1 MYRKIMGFLE
11 AWKES
16 EHRKPLIL
24 QGARQVGK
32 TYSILEF
39 GRTHYENVAYFNFET
54 NPKLNETF
62 EENISP
68 DYLIPI
74 LSHIAGQTIVK
85 EKTLIV
91 FDEVQLCERALT
103 SLKYFCENAPD
114 YHIIAAGSFLVLLLI
129 AVTILLISE
138 KQTNKELVMEFN
150 LDKEDLENQ
159 YTDFARQYD
168 ELKLTVSNDSLSVLL
183 EQEQLK
189 TQRLLEELRT
199 VKSSNATEIRRLKN
213 ELASLRKIMIGYIN
227 QIDSLN
233 RLTAQQ
239 KEIIAD
245 VTQKYNAAS
254 RQISNLSEE
263 KKNLTKTVTLAAQL
277 DATNISVQPTNK
289 RGKTAK
295 KVKDIVKFKI
305 NFSIVKNITAETGE
319 RTLYIR
325 ITKPDNDVLTK
336 SPSNTFPYENRELVY
351 SIKKYIEYNGEEQTV
366 TVYWDVEEYLYAG
379 TYRVDIFTDGTLIG
393 SQSFNLN

>member
-1 MYRKIMGFLE
+1 M
-11 AWKES
+11 A
-16 EHRKPLIL
+16 
-24 QGARQVGK
+24 
-32 TYSILEF
+32 
-39 GRTHYENVAYFNFET
+39 
-54 NPKLNETF
+54 
-62 EENISP
+62 
-68 DYLIPI
+68 
-74 LSHIAGQTIVK
+74 VK
-85 EKTLIV
+85 KNTLLIV
-91 FDEVQLCERALT
+91 
-103 SLKYFCENAPD
+103 
-114 YHIIAAGSFLVLLLI
+114 AGSLLILLLI
-129 AVTILLISE
+129 GVTILLISE

-199 VKSSNATEIRRLKN
+199 VKSSNATEIRRLKK
-213 ELASLRKIMIGYIN
+213 ELASLRKVMIGYIN

-239 KEIIAD
+239 MEIIAD
-245 VTQKYNAAS
+245 VTKKYNAAS

-336 SPSNTFPYENRELVY
+336 SSSNTFPYENRELVY
-351 SIKKYIEYNGEEQTV
+351 SIKKYIEYNGEEQAV

-379 TYRVDIFTDGTLIG
+379 TYRVDIFADGTLIG
-393 SQSFNLN
+393 SQSFSLN

>member
-1 MYRKIMGFLE
+1 M
-11 AWKES
+11 A
-16 EHRKPLIL
+16 
-24 QGARQVGK
+24 
-32 TYSILEF
+32 
-39 GRTHYENVAYFNFET
+39 
-54 NPKLNETF
+54 
-62 EENISP
+62 
-68 DYLIPI
+68 
-74 LSHIAGQTIVK
+74 VK
-85 EKTLIV
+85 KNTLLIV
-91 FDEVQLCERALT
+91 
-103 SLKYFCENAPD
+103 
-114 YHIIAAGSFLVLLLI
+114 AGSLLILLLI
-129 AVTILLISE
+129 GVTILLISE

-199 VKSSNATEIRRLKN
+199 VKSSNATEIRRLKK
-213 ELASLRKIMIGYIN
+213 ELTSLRKVMIGYIN

-351 SIKKYIEYNGEEQTV
+351 SIKKYIEYNGEEQAV

>member
-1 MYRKIMGFLE
+1 MAVKKNTL
-11 AWKES
+11 
-16 EHRKPLIL
+16 LIATGSL
-24 QGARQVGK
+24 
-32 TYSILEF
+32 
-39 GRTHYENVAYFNFET
+39 
-54 NPKLNETF
+54 
-62 EENISP
+62 
-68 DYLIPI
+68 LI
-74 LSHIAGQTIVK
+74 
-85 EKTLIV
+85 
-91 FDEVQLCERALT
+91 
-103 SLKYFCENAPD
+103 
-114 YHIIAAGSFLVLLLI
+114 LLLI
-129 AVTILLISE
+129 GVTILLISE

-199 VKSSNATEIRRLKN
+199 VKSSNATEIRRLKK
-213 ELASLRKIMIGYIN
+213 ELASLRKVMIGYIN

-245 VTQKYNAAS
+245 VTKKYNAAS

-351 SIKKYIEYNGEEQTV
+351 SIKKYIEYNGEEQAV

-379 TYRVDIFTDGTLIG
+379 TYRVDIFADGTLIG
-393 SQSFNLN
+393 SQSFSLN

>member
-1 MYRKIMGFLE
+1 M
-11 AWKES
+11 A
-16 EHRKPLIL
+16 
-24 QGARQVGK
+24 
-32 TYSILEF
+32 
-39 GRTHYENVAYFNFET
+39 
-54 NPKLNETF
+54 
-62 EENISP
+62 
-68 DYLIPI
+68 
-74 LSHIAGQTIVK
+74 VK
-85 EKTLIV
+85 KNTLLIV
-91 FDEVQLCERALT
+91 
-103 SLKYFCENAPD
+103 
-114 YHIIAAGSFLVLLLI
+114 AGSLLILLLI
-129 AVTILLISE
+129 GVTILLISE

-199 VKSSNATEIRRLKN
+199 VKSSNATEIRRLKK
-213 ELASLRKIMIGYIN
+213 ELASLRKVMIGYIN

-245 VTQKYNAAS
+245 VTKKYNAAS
-254 RQISNLSEE
+254 RQINNLSEE

-325 ITKPDNDVLTK
+325 ITNPDKDLQTN
-336 SPSNTFPYENRELVY
+336 SSSNTFPYENRELVY
-351 SIKKYIEYNGEEQTV
+351 SIKKYIEYNGEEQAV

-379 TYRVDIFTDGTLIG
+379 TYRVDIFADGTLIG
-393 SQSFNLN
+393 SQSFSLN

>member
-1 MYRKIMGFLE
+1 M
-11 AWKES
+11 A
-16 EHRKPLIL
+16 
-24 QGARQVGK
+24 
-32 TYSILEF
+32 
-39 GRTHYENVAYFNFET
+39 
-54 NPKLNETF
+54 
-62 EENISP
+62 
-68 DYLIPI
+68 
-74 LSHIAGQTIVK
+74 VK
-85 EKTLIV
+85 KNTLLIV
-91 FDEVQLCERALT
+91 
-103 SLKYFCENAPD
+103 
-114 YHIIAAGSFLVLLLI
+114 AGSLLILLLI
-129 AVTILLISE
+129 GVTILLISE

-189 TQRLLEELRT
+189 TQRLLDELRN
-199 VKSSNATEIRRLKN
+199 VKSSNATEIRRLKK
-213 ELASLRKIMIGYIN
+213 ELTSLRKVMIGYIN

>member
-1 MYRKIMGFLE
+1 M
-11 AWKES
+11 A
-16 EHRKPLIL
+16 
-24 QGARQVGK
+24 
-32 TYSILEF
+32 
-39 GRTHYENVAYFNFET
+39 
-54 NPKLNETF
+54 
-62 EENISP
+62 
-68 DYLIPI
+68 
-74 LSHIAGQTIVK
+74 VK
-85 EKTLIV
+85 KNTLLIV
-91 FDEVQLCERALT
+91 
-103 SLKYFCENAPD
+103 
-114 YHIIAAGSFLVLLLI
+114 AGSLLILLLI
-129 AVTILLISE
+129 GVTILLISE

-199 VKSSNATEIRRLKN
+199 VKSSNATEIRRLKK
-213 ELASLRKIMIGYIN
+213 ELASLRKVMIGYIN

-245 VTQKYNAAS
+245 VTKKYNAAS

-336 SPSNTFPYENRELVY
+336 SFSNTFPYENRELVY
-351 SIKKYIEYNGEEQTV
+351 SIKKYIEYNGEEQAV

-379 TYRVDIFTDGTLIG
+379 TYRVDIFADGTLIG
-393 SQSFNLN
+393 SQSFSLN

>member
-1 MYRKIMGFLE
+1 M
-11 AWKES
+11 A
-16 EHRKPLIL
+16 
-24 QGARQVGK
+24 
-32 TYSILEF
+32 
-39 GRTHYENVAYFNFET
+39 
-54 NPKLNETF
+54 
-62 EENISP
+62 
-68 DYLIPI
+68 
-74 LSHIAGQTIVK
+74 VK
-85 EKTLIV
+85 KNTLLIV
-91 FDEVQLCERALT
+91 
-103 SLKYFCENAPD
+103 
-114 YHIIAAGSFLVLLLI
+114 AGSLLILLLI
-129 AVTILLISE
+129 GVTILLISE

-199 VKSSNATEIRRLKN
+199 VKSSNATEIRRLKK
-213 ELASLRKIMIGYIN
+213 ELASLRKVMIGYIN

-245 VTQKYNAAS
+245 VTKKYNAAS

-325 ITKPDNDVLTK
+325 ISKPDNDVLTK

>member
-1 MYRKIMGFLE
+1 MAVKKNTL
-11 AWKES
+11 
-16 EHRKPLIL
+16 LIATGSL
-24 QGARQVGK
+24 
-32 TYSILEF
+32 
-39 GRTHYENVAYFNFET
+39 
-54 NPKLNETF
+54 
-62 EENISP
+62 
-68 DYLIPI
+68 LI
-74 LSHIAGQTIVK
+74 
-85 EKTLIV
+85 
-91 FDEVQLCERALT
+91 
-103 SLKYFCENAPD
+103 
-114 YHIIAAGSFLVLLLI
+114 LLLI
-129 AVTILLISE
+129 GVTILLISE

-199 VKSSNATEIRRLKN
+199 VKSSNATEIRRLKK
-213 ELASLRKIMIGYIN
+213 ELASLRKVMIGYIN

-245 VTQKYNAAS
+245 VTKKHNAAS

-351 SIKKYIEYNGEEQTV
+351 SIKKYIEYNGEEQAV

-379 TYRVDIFTDGTLIG
+379 TYRVDIFADGTLIG
-393 SQSFNLN
+393 SQSFSLN